1 MKSWQNPVVS
11 MYDENLL
18 KSLIRAKACSFCG
31 TLDGAV
37 ADACMEGVGATTQA
51 GLSDGQIA
59 DIYVQSFDAVTNVF
73 TVIINGV
80 RHFFSW
86 SAGLFT

>member
-1 MKSWQNPVVS
+1 

-18 KSLIRAKACSFCG
+18 RGLIKAKACSFCD
-31 TLDGAV
+31 TLEGAV
-37 ADACMEGVGATTQA
+37 ANACMEGVGATTQA

-59 DIYVQSFDAVTNVF
+59 DIYVQSFDAATDFF

-86 SAGLFT
+86 SLGLFT